1 VKERTLAAQA
11 AVKDA
16 PMLAE
21 RPRNNSSSLRRALSL
36 LAVVAQSGAAGESI
50 SLVGLAEQAGMPKS
64 TVARLVEPLVSNG
77 LLEYDAASREYRL
90 GSYTA
95 YLGGIYLSGLDL
107 RSVARP
113 VIEGLG
119 LETGEAVHL
128 VIRDGIEVIY
138 IDKVD
143 SRLPLRID
151 SRIGLRRPLYSTA
164 VGKSLL
170 AFEDESLLRE
180 TIAGGFVAFT
190 ERTIVDEKRFEREI
204 AQVRRRGFAVDDGEN
219 EAGIRCV
226 GAPIF
231 DQDGRVVAA
240 ISVSGPDT
248 RVTRGAVTQIAAVVM
263 ASAKAISRRLGH
275 AKER

>member
-1 VKERTLAAQA
+1 
-11 AVKDA
+11 
-16 PMLAE
+16 MLDE
-21 RPRNNSSSLRRALSL
+21 KPRNNSSSLRRALSL
-36 LAVVAQSGAAGESI
+36 LEIVAQRGAAGESV

-64 TVARLVEPLVSNG
+64 TAARLVEPLVSTG
-77 LLEYDAASREYRL
+77 LLDYDAASREYRL

-95 YLGGIYLSGLDL
+95 SLGGIYLAGLDL

-113 VIEGLG
+113 VIEGLAH
-119 LETGEAVHL
+119 ETGEAVHL

-143 SRLPLRID
+143 SRLPVRID

-170 AFEDESLLRE
+170 AFDDESLVRE
-180 TIAGGFVAFT
+180 TIAGGFTAFT

-226 GAPIF
+226 AAPVF

-248 RVTRGAVTQIAAVVM
+248 RVTRGAVTQIAAVVT
-263 ASAKAISRRLGH
+263 ASANAISRRLGH
-275 AKER
+275 VTGRRGSSA